1 VLGIGRLIPRKG
13 FDTLLRA
20 TAIAKDRASAPFTV
34 DIIGEGPEREA
45 LGALA
50 EELGVASLVRFV
62 GAVPY
67 DTLPEHYASADVY
80 VLASHAEGMP
90 LVVLEAMA
98 TGLPIV
104 ATDVQGV
111 AELVADGENGRRFPV
126 EDAAAL
132 AERLAELIADAEKRA
147 EYGAASRRRVEK
159 YDWTNIADAYLD
171 LLERAAAERDD
182 A

>member
-1 VLGIGRLIPRKG
+1 
-13 FDTLLRA
+13 
-20 TAIAKDRASAPFTV
+20 
-34 DIIGEGPEREA
+34 
-45 LGALA
+45 
-50 EELGVASLVRFV
+50 
-62 GAVPY
+62 
-67 DTLPEHYASADVY
+67 
-80 VLASHAEGMP
+80 M
-90 LVVLEAMA
+90 
-98 TGLPIV
+98 
-104 ATDVQGV
+104 

-132 AERLAELIADAEKRA
+132 AERLAELIDDAEKRA